1 MPEYLLRKYRP
12 VGPRPDLCA
21 RILVPERAAWP
32 WALAAAALLLMAV
45 GFHTATSRLGLQEK
59 AARTELFDA
68 DARIG
73 YATGLLGGGEDAQR
87 IARWIVLEEELRRS
101 LPAVAGAPARV
112 EGPR

>member
-1 MPEYLLRKYRP
+1 
-12 VGPRPDLCA
+12 
-21 RILVPERAAWP
+21 
-32 WALAAAALLLMAV
+32 
-45 GFHTATSRLGLQEK
+45 
-59 AARTELFDA
+59 LFDA